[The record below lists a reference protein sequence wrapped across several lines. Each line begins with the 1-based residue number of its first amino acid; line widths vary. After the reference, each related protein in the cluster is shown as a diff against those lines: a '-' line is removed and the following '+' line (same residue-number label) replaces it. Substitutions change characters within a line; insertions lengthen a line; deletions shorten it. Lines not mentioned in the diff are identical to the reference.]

1 MKLPIMNLYNE
12 ETGKFEPI
20 DAIKGANG
28 RTPIKGV
35 DYRDG
40 EDGAKIVECA
50 SEEEA
55 IQKSKGDTK
64 NFYVWV

>member
-1 MKLPIMNLYNE
+1 M
-12 ETGKFEPI
+12 KFEGTISQSELTLATDPLYQFTI
-20 DAIKGANG
+20 EFGTWIKGE
-28 RTPIKGV
+28 P
-35 DYRDG
+35 G